1 MTLFVQ
7 TGANMP
13 IHTDVVI
20 IGAGPAGLFQVFE
33 LGLLDIHAHVVDS
46 LAGVGGQ
53 CGELYPEKPIYDIPA
68 YPVIGAQ
75 ELIDRL
81 MEQIEPFKAQFHL
94 GQTVTGLER
103 KDNGRFALVTS
114 AGTEFDTATVIIAA
128 GLGAFQPRQLRAPG
142 AVDFNGKSIH
152 YKINDKE
159 DVAGKNI
166 IILGGGD
173 SALDW
178 TLELHDKVK
187 SLTLI
192 HRRVEYRA
200 QPASVKKMKSLA
212 NTGALREFHGMVRE
226 VLSDE
231 GVLQGLSVAD
241 ADGTTHEITADEV
254 YVFWGLSPNLG
265 PIAEWGLD
273 IDKRQIRVDTEKFET
288 SETGIFAVGDINTY
302 PGKKKLILSGFHEAA
317 LAAFGVQKHLDPNKR
332 VFLQY
337 TTTSPIM
344 HKRLGLEKD

>member
-1 MTLFVQ
+1 
-7 TGANMP
+7 MP
-13 IHTDVVI
+13 IQTDVVI

-33 LGLLDIHAHVVDS
+33 LGLLDIRAHVVDS
-46 LAGVGGQ
+46 LPRIGGQ

-81 MEQIEPFKAQFHL
+81 MEQIEPFHAQFHL
-94 GQTVTGLER
+94 GQAVTGLEK

-128 GLGAFQPRQLRAPG
+128 GLGAFQPRQLRVEG
-142 AVDFNGKSIH
+142 AADFNGKCIH
-152 YKINDKE
+152 YKITRAE
-159 DVAGKNI
+159 ELAGKEI

-192 HRRVEYRA
+192 HRRVDYRA
-200 QPASVKKMKSLA
+200 QPASVKKMKGLA
-212 NTGALREFHGMVRE
+212 AKGKLTEFHGMVRN
-226 VLSDE
+226 VLSED
-231 GVLQGLSVAD
+231 GSFRGLRVAD
-241 ADGTTHEITADEV
+241 DKGGLHEINADEV

-265 PIAEWGLD
+265 PVAEWGLD
-273 IDKRQIRVDTEKFET
+273 IDKRQIKVDTEKFET
-288 SETGIFAVGDINTY
+288 SEPGIFAVGDINTY

-344 HKRLGLEKD
+344 HKRLGLEKDK

>member
-1 MTLFVQ
+1 
-7 TGANMP
+7 MP
-13 IHTDVVI
+13 ISTDVVI

-46 LAGVGGQ
+46 LPRVGGQ

-75 ELIDRL
+75 ELVDRL
-81 MEQIEPFKAQFHL
+81 VEQIEPFNAQFHL
-94 GQTVTGLER
+94 GQAVTQLER
-103 KDNGRFALVTS
+103 KDDGRFALSTS
-114 AGTEFDTATVIIAA
+114 AGTEFDTAAVIIAA
-128 GLGAFQPRQLRAPG
+128 GLGAFQPRKLRAPG
-142 AVDFNGKSIH
+142 AEEFSGRNVH
-152 YKINDKE
+152 YKITNAE
-159 DVAGKNI
+159 ELTGKDI

-178 TLELHDKVK
+178 TIELCERVN

-192 HRRVEYRA
+192 HRRVDYRA
-200 QPASVKKMKSLA
+200 QPASVNKMKTLA
-212 NTGALREFHGMVRE
+212 EKGKLKEFHGMVRE
-226 VLSDE
+226 VLSDDDE
-231 GVLQGLSVAD
+231 FKGLCF
-241 ADGTTHEITADEV
+241 ADGEGNTHEIEADDV

-265 PIAEWGLD
+265 PVAEWGLD
-273 IDKRQIRVDTEKFET
+273 INKRQIQVDTEKFQT

-317 LAAFGVQKHLDPNKR
+317 LAAFAVQKYLDPDKR

-344 HKRLGLEKD
+344 HKRLGLEDDKQ

>member
-1 MTLFVQ
+1 
-7 TGANMP
+7 MP
-13 IHTDVVI
+13 ISTDVVI
-20 IGAGPAGLFQVFE
+20 IGAGPCGLFQVFE

-46 LAGVGGQ
+46 LPHVGGQ

-75 ELIDRL
+75 ELIDKL
-81 MEQIEPFKAQFHL
+81 MLQIEPFKPQFHL
-94 GQTVTGLER
+94 AQAVTQLER
-103 KDNGRFALVTS
+103 KNNGRFTLTTTT
-114 AGTEFDTATVIIAA
+114 GTEFDTATVIIAA
-128 GLGAFQPRQLRAPG
+128 GLGAFQPRKLRAPG
-142 AVDFNGKSIH
+142 VEDFNGKTIH
-152 YKINDKE
+152 YKITQAENL
-159 DVAGKNI
+159 AGKDI

-178 TLELHDKVK
+178 SIELYDKVK

-192 HRRVEYRA
+192 HRRHDYRA
-200 QPASVKKMKSLA
+200 QPASVKKMKAYAES
-212 NTGALREFHGMVRE
+212 GALKEFHGMVRE

-231 GVLQGLSVAD
+231 DGFRGLSVAD
-241 ADGTTHEITADEV
+241 AEGNTREIIADEV

-265 PIAEWGLD
+265 PVAEWGLD
-273 IDKRQIRVDTEKFET
+273 IEKRQIQVDTEKFQT
-288 SETGIFAVGDINTY
+288 NETGIFAVGDINTY

-317 LAAFGVQKHLDPNKR
+317 LAAFAVQKHLDPDKK

-344 HKRLGLEKD
+344 HKRLGLEKDKQ

>member
-1 MTLFVQ
+1 
-7 TGANMP
+7 MP
-13 IHTDVVI
+13 IKTDVVI

-46 LAGVGGQ
+46 LPHVGGQ

-75 ELIDRL
+75 ELVDRL
-81 MEQIEPFKAQFHL
+81 MEQIEPFKPQFHL
-94 GQTVTGLER
+94 SQAVTELQQ
-103 KDNGRFALVTS
+103 KDDGRFALSTS
-114 AGTEFDTATVIIAA
+114 TGTEFDTATVIIAA
-128 GLGAFQPRQLRAPG
+128 GLGAFQPRKLRVQG
-142 AVDFNGKSIH
+142 AADFDGKNIH
-152 YKINDKE
+152 YKITQAEKL
-159 DVAGKNI
+159 AGKDI

-178 TLELHDKVK
+178 TNELHDKVN

-192 HRRVEYRA
+192 HRRTDYRA
-200 QPASVKKMKSLA
+200 QPASVNKMKALA
-212 NTGALREFHGMVRE
+212 KAGKLVEFHGMVRD
-226 VLSDE
+226 VLVHEDQF
-231 GVLQGLSVAD
+231 QGLSVAD
-241 ADGTTHEITADEV
+241 AEGETHDINADDV

-265 PIAEWGLD
+265 PVADWGLD
-273 IDKRQIRVDTEKFET
+273 IAKRQISVDTEKFQT
-288 SETGIFAVGDINTY
+288 NVTGIFAVGDINTY

-317 LAAFGVQKHLDPNKR
+317 LAAFAVQKHRDPTKR

-344 HKRLGLEKD
+344 HKRLGIAKDKS

>member
-1 MTLFVQ
+1 
-7 TGANMP
+7 MP
-13 IHTDVVI
+13 IRTDVVI

-46 LAGVGGQ
+46 LPRIGGQ

-68 YPVIGAQ
+68 FPVVGAQ

-81 MEQIEPFKAQFHL
+81 MEQIEPFDPQFHL
-94 GQTVTGLER
+94 GQAVTELER
-103 KDNGRFALVTS
+103 KDDGRFALTTS
-114 AGTEFDTATVIIAA
+114 TGTQFDTATVIIAA
-128 GLGAFQPRQLRAPG
+128 GLGAFQPRKLRAPG
-142 AVDFNGKSIH
+142 AVDFDGKNIH
-152 YKINDKE
+152 YKITQAE
-159 DVAGKNI
+159 ELAGKDI

-178 TLELHDKVK
+178 TLELHDKVN

-200 QPASVKKMKSLA
+200 QPASVKKMKVLA
-212 NTGALREFHGMVRE
+212 DKGAIKEFHGMVRE
-226 VLSDE
+226 VLSEDDE
-231 GVLQGLSVAD
+231 FQGLRVAD
-241 ADGTTHEITADEV
+241 AEGNTHEIDADDV

-265 PIAEWGLD
+265 PLAEWGLD
-273 IDKRQIRVDTEKFET
+273 IEKRQIHVDTEKFQT
-288 SETGIFAVGDINTY
+288 SEAGIFAVGDINTY

-317 LAAFGVQKHLDPNKR
+317 LAAFGVQKHLDPDKR

-344 HKRLGLEKD
+344 HKRLGVEKDKQ